1 MIEKDGGKLL
11 LSAMG
16 HSNIPE
22 VFKIDNNCGQLI
34 FSDVKYIDLSNNEIV
49 EVDGF
54 FCRNLESLTHLDL
67 R

>member
-1 MIEKDGGKLL
+1 MNFKNYLSKLDEKTKKEVEEVQKMIEKDGGKLL

-34 FSDVKYIDLSNNEIV
+34 F
-49 EVDGF
+49 
-54 FCRNLESLTHLDL
+54 
-67 R
+67 